1 MDRIAGLVADRNVS
15 VDAERL
21 VRQIGWEALIDAKLL
36 EVPFVIVLNAVEICL
51 GFVAKHESAP
61 IDTASRL
68 VPSAILRNI
77 VAPQMCATSRRRN
90 QACAAQL
97 TVRLSSM
104 TSR

>member
-51 GFVAKHESAP
+51 GFVGE
-61 IDTASRL
+61 
-68 VPSAILRNI
+68 V
-77 VAPQMCATSRRRN
+77 
-90 QACAAQL
+90 
-97 TVRLSSM
+97 
-104 TSR
+104 